1 MSSLLEVADRA
12 RSGPKLREKA
22 WNLDLFQTMQT
33 LIQRF
38 HLVQP
43 TQETFFQVDPEY
55 CDRAFHAAIHFLV
68 ERGVYCISSH
78 RVIQFTEDEI
88 YRAIRALPARVV
100 IGDGQQ
106 TTQIHKRELED
117 TRPLQTKLA
126 GHGPWSET
134 LLPLPL
140 IVRNL
145 AQVSR
150 CAMIEGFNF
159 TRIDGR
165 EIYGAPL
172 EAYAAKRAI
181 ALMREGLLTAGRPGT
196 AVVYYPI
203 STQASTLI
211 APIDPHTG
219 LRRSDGI
226 LLSTLPDLKVEYSLL
241 TAAIVYDAYGSYRMN
256 GGSFAIVGGF
266 CGGPEG
272 AIIESIAKTLVAWLV
287 YRDCFQYGGCI
298 RQRMESR
305 TYVPTRPLAE
315 ELFIWPSIV
324 VNTAL
329 SRNTNVIRFGGF
341 YGLPSIGSIGSSES
355 LIIQGLHAMANTVL
369 GSSVISGGLLPP
381 VTEFLLNVSDATIR
395 AGISLAD
402 MTAFI
407 QHALTT
413 IPRPQKPS
421 TMQMLDRRM
430 VLYTDPIAYFAPLQQ
445 QYDFVKQQP
454 TPAFLAQVTQAQR
467 FLAQYGLDLE
477 LD

>member
-1 MSSLLEVADRA
+1 MISLLEIAERA
-12 RSGPKLREKA
+12 RSGPKLSEKA
-22 WNLDLFQTMQT
+22 WNLGLFQVMQT
-33 LIQRF
+33 LVKQF
-38 HLVQP
+38 HLEQP
-43 TQETFFQVDPEY
+43 GQETYLQVDPEY
-55 CDRAFHAAIHFLV
+55 CDRAFHAAIQFLV

-78 RVIQFTEDEI
+78 RVIHFTEDEI
-88 YRAIRALPARVV
+88 YRALRAIPASII
-100 IGDGQQ
+100 IGEGRE
-106 TTQIHKRELED
+106 TTRIHKRELED

-159 TRIDGR
+159 TRLDGR

-172 EAYAAKRAI
+172 EAYAAKREI
-181 ALMREGLLTAGRPGT
+181 ALMREGLLKAGRPGT
-196 AVVYYPI
+196 ALVYYPI

-211 APIDPHTG
+211 APIDPQTG

-241 TAAIVYDAYGSYRMN
+241 TAAIVYEEYGCYRMN

-272 AIIESIAKTLVAWLV
+272 AILESIAKTLAAWLV

-298 RQRMESR
+298 RRRVESR

-315 ELFIWPSIV
+315 ELFIWPSVV

-341 YGLPSIGSIGSSES
+341 YGLPSTGLAGSADT
-355 LIIQGLHAMANTVL
+355 LITQGLHAMANTVL
-369 GSSVISGGLLPP
+369 GSSVINGGLVPP
-381 VTEFLLNVSDATIR
+381 MTEFLLAVSDATIR
-395 AGISLAD
+395 AGISIAD
-402 MTAFI
+402 MHEFI
-407 QHALTT
+407 QHAISTLAQ
-413 IPRPQKPS
+413 PPGPS
-421 TMQMLDRRM
+421 TIQILDRRM
-430 VLYTDPIAYFAPLQQ
+430 ILYTDPIAYFAPLQQ
-445 QYDFVKQQP
+445 QYDFITQQP
-454 TPAFLAQVTQAQR
+454 TDAFIKQETQAT
-467 FLAQYGLDLE
+467 QYFVEHGLDL
-477 LD
+477 